1 MVIIKTTRILRVVL
15 IIITRLQKT
24 TSNSSEKSFL
34 ATVFFIGLPVYAYVF
49 SLIFYR
55 IKRVLQVR
63 YGKIWRE
70 RVNRFTDIF
79 CSMLTKILSCGII
92 KNDKKA
98 RLSEDKQD
106 LGSER
111 SGSLPEVYY
120 FIIQKPYRFDTPM

>member
-1 MVIIKTTRILRVVL
+1 MIIIKTTRKMRVVL

-70 RVNRFTDIF
+70 RVNRYINYFYII
-79 CSMLTKILSCGII
+79 LTKKTTYGII
-92 KNDKKA
+92 IMGYKTRLGEYKKKIKPKA
-98 RLSEDKQD
+98 FRHSR
-106 LGSER
+106 R
-111 SGSLPEVYY
+111 SCIYA
-120 FIIQKPYRFDTPM
+120 IRAI